1 MSYKLIVEINTER
14 PIAAA
19 LADNDKLKGLAQYL
33 EDQGFVM
40 PGSIEIDATTGR
52 AKVKATDQLIQYIEK
67 YLG

>member
-14 PIAAA
+14 PIAA